1 MSTPTIRMVLGALLA
16 ATGAAL
22 FIWAQMARG
31 GARRTSP
38 LSPGAGL
45 PESFPLLSGGPYAL
59 CRHPLLLG
67 ALCLLAGVGLLK
79 EPSPDTIAVLAGLA
93 VVAIV
98 LSLFEER
105 TLMRQHGAAYRQY
118 RLDVPF
124 LIPGLRLPRRPG
136 RP

>member
-1 MSTPTIRMVLGALLA
+1 MALGALLA
-16 ATGAAL
+16 GTGAAV

-31 GARRTSP
+31 EARRTSQ
-38 LSPGAGL
+38 LSSGGSGAGL
-45 PESFPLLSGGPYAL
+45 HESFPLLSGGPYAL

-79 EPSPDTIAVLAGLA
+79 EPSPGTIAVLAGLA
-93 VVAIV
+93 LVAVI

-105 TLMRQHGAAYRQY
+105 TLMRHHGAAYRQY

-124 LIPGLRLPRRPG
+124 LVPGLRLPRRPG
-136 RP
+136 RPS